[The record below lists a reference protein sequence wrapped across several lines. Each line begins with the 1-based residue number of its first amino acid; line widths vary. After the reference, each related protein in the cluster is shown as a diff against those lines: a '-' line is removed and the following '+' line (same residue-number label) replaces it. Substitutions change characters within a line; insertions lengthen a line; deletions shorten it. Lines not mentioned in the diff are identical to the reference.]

1 MSRSQSS
8 GNGGRWFLCMIGILL
23 VLIAV
28 LFQWLMLRSY
38 LKAKETREWTPIEAV
53 VMRSSLEERH
63 ISGSPP
69 EARLCIRYEYSYGG
83 ENYTSGNIST
93 RGSKWSRER
102 AAVTDLLTEYPVG
115 SSHLVWVNPTSPDV
129 AILKHDTKAAGYT
142 LWFPAV
148 IMVGGLGIIWGAIR
162 GKGS

>member
-1 MSRSQSS
+1 
-8 GNGGRWFLCMIGILL
+8 MIGIML

-38 LKAKETREWTPIEAV
+38 LKAKETREWTQTEAV
-53 VMRSSLEERH
+53 VMRSGVEERH
-63 ISGSPP
+63 FSGSPP
-69 EARLCIRYEYSYGG
+69 EARLFIRYEYSYEG
-83 ENYTSGNIST
+83 ENYTSGNVSS

-102 AAVTDLLTEYPVG
+102 DAVTNLLAEYPVG
-115 SSHLVWVNPTSPDV
+115 SSHQVWVNPNSPDV

-148 IMVGGLGIIWGAIR
+148 IMVGGCGIIWGGIR
-162 GKGS
+162 GKAS